1 MLQQVISRVYAI
13 HSYSGVNLPN
23 PPLRLGSCLY
33 KALAVVLEWKTDF
46 IAVCILHDPNLWK
59 VLSHHIVR
67 YDLTLT

>member
-33 KALAVVLEWKTDF
+33 KALVVVCSAWIRKTDF
-46 IAVCILHDPNLWK
+46 IAVCILHDPNL
-59 VLSHHIVR
+59 
-67 YDLTLT
+67 

>member
-46 IAVCILHDPNLWK
+46 IAVCILHDPNL
-59 VLSHHIVR
+59 
-67 YDLTLT
+67 